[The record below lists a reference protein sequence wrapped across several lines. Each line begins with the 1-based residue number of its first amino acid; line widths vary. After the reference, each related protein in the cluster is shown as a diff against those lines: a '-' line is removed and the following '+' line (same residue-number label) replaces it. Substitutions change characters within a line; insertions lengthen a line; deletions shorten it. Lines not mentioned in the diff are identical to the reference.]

1 MSYPGSSAKGQDPRE
16 GEERAATA
24 DSSKTEVRKK
34 ICSLGMIS
42 MIYFFGE
49 YR

>member
-16 GEERAATA
+16 GEERAATE